1 MTPLRVL
8 AQVKIESVESAIIFY
23 FLEFE
28 TLLANR
34 DAVIQKLSASLN
46 KLMLERK
53 EDAEVSRKL
62 EVSSMEYLHFH
73 LSIII
78 NINNVTI

>member
-1 MTPLRVL
+1 MTPLRAL
-8 AQVKIESVESAIIFY
+8 AQVKIESVEVAIIFY

-53 EDAEVSRKL
+53 EDAEVSRTL
-62 EVSSMEYLHFH
+62 EVSYLHFH

>member
-62 EVSSMEYLHFH
+62 EVSYLHFH

>member
-1 MTPLRVL
+1 M
-8 AQVKIESVESAIIFY
+8 
-23 FLEFE
+23 
-28 TLLANR
+28 ANR

-62 EVSSMEYLHFH
+62 EVSYLHFY

>member
-8 AQVKIESVESAIIFY
+8 AQVKIESVESAILFY

-34 DAVIQKLSASLN
+34 DAVIQKLSTSLN

-62 EVSSMEYLHFH
+62 EVSYLHFH

-78 NINNVTI
+78 NINYVNI